1 MTMNATDEA
10 VARRGVPQHIVV
22 AVVYVAAM
30 FMSILDST
38 VVNVALP
45 TIAGE
50 FAAGTGTIEWIVT
63 GYLLGLAVSVP
74 MAGWLGDRIGS
85 KKVFLG
91 ALVVFTV
98 ASGLCAA
105 ANGLPALVVF
115 RVLQGVGGGMLAPTG
130 LAMLFRTYPPER
142 RAAASKVLII
152 PTAIAPATGP
162 ILGGFLVDH
171 LSWRWVFLV
180 NVPVGVIVLAFGI
193 ACLHEHREHSA
204 GPLDLFGAVLSGLGL
219 AAVLYALSEGP
230 GKGWLSAEVV
240 TAAVVGVAA
249 SVTMVLVELRVPR
262 PMLDLRLLGDRL
274 FRATTLSLVF
284 STAAFLGVLFVVPLY
299 LQEVRG
305 ASALQSGLAT
315 APEALGVIACSQLVG
330 RLYPTVGPRRL
341 IAFGLAWIGIMVL
354 GLSRVGIDTSLWA
367 VRGLLFFAGTG
378 LACVLIPLQASSF
391 ARIAPADTG
400 RASSLFNTTRQ
411 VAAALGVAILATCI
425 QAWVPGAGEAG
436 GITDVAGAV
445 AGYQRTF
452 VVAAII
458 AGIGVLVALRIRDE
472 DAAATMTGGVTRPAE
487 PVEI

>member
-1 MTMNATDEA
+1 MSTDALPEA
-10 VARRGVPQHIVV
+10 RPRVPQHVVV

-45 TIAGE
+45 TLAAE
-50 FAAGTGTIEWIVT
+50 FDAGTGTIEWVVT

-74 MAGWLGDRIGS
+74 MSGWLGDRIGT

-98 ASGLCAA
+98 ASAMCAA
-105 ANGLPALVVF
+105 AGTLPHLVAF
-115 RVLQGVGGGMLAPTG
+115 RVLQGLGGGMLAPTG

-171 LSWRWVFLV
+171 LSWRWVFLI
-180 NVPVGVIVLAFGI
+180 NIPVGVAVLVFGF
-193 ACLHEHREHSA
+193 LLLQEHREQSA
-204 GPLDLFGAVLSGLGL
+204 GPLDAFGAVLSGLGL
-219 AAVLYALSEGP
+219 ASVLYALSEGP
-230 GKGWLSAEVV
+230 SKGWLSAPVV
-240 TAAVVGVAA
+240 IASLTGLVAVVALVY
-249 SVTMVLVELRVPR
+249 VELHVPQ

-284 STAAFLGVLFVVPLY
+284 STAAFLGMLFVVPLF

-305 ASALQSGLAT
+305 ATALESGLAT
-315 APEALGVIACSQLVG
+315 APEAIGVIAASQLVG
-330 RLYPTVGPRRL
+330 RLYPRVGPRRL
-341 IAFGLAWIGIMVL
+341 IAFGMGWIALMLI
-354 GLSRVGIDTSLWA
+354 GLSRVALDTDLWV
-367 VRGLLFFAGTG
+367 VRVLMFLAGTG

-391 ARIAPADTG
+391 ARIAPRDTG

-411 VAAALGVAILATCI
+411 IAAALGVAVLATCI

-436 GITDVAGAV
+436 GTTDVAGAV

-472 DAAATMTGGVTRPAE
+472 DAAATMVRSREHIAE
-487 PVEI
+487 PIEL